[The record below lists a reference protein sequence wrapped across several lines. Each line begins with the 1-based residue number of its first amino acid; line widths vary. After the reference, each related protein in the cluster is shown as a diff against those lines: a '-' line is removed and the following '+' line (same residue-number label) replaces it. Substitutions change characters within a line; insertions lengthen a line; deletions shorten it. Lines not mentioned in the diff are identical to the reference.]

1 MAASVHIKILFSLTP
16 RHWPATGRPPSRRRE
31 GLWFWSA
38 RTRRQILL
46 NSCQWSRANL
56 DCSSLHQRNNVG
68 GGGGAAA
75 PELAL
80 SQAGVEWRTLAAGYA
95 RESER
100 VSSPSPVKFISLM
113 ALPPS
118 RLPACSLSCATRS
131 LVIIKTTA
139 VGFDYEYCLCRLRPL
154 WADTRT
160 VAGHFAIIRICR
172 SLSLAHSSQWEQIK
186 SNEICT
192 NLAKTLCASSS
203 LSVMRERPTC
213 SQRYVLVLSR
223 DRTGAI

>member
-1 MAASVHIKILFSLTP
+1 MTWHRERIYKKILFSLTA

-46 NSCQWSRANL
+46 NFCQWSRANL

-68 GGGGAAA
+68 GGAA

-100 VSSPSPVKFISLM
+100 VSSPSPAKFISLM

-118 RLPACSLSCATRS
+118 RPPALLRHSLSRHHQNYSSRLWLWILPVPPAPTPSRHTYGRWPLC
-131 LVIIKTTA
+131 
-139 VGFDYEYCLCRLRPL
+139 DY
-154 WADTRT
+154 
-160 VAGHFAIIRICR
+160 
-172 SLSLAHSSQWEQIK
+172 
-186 SNEICT
+186 
-192 NLAKTLCASSS
+192 
-203 LSVMRERPTC
+203 
-213 SQRYVLVLSR
+213 
-223 DRTGAI
+223 